1 MTMFVSLGQTNRQ
14 TLIHTGRVFKVFQE
28 NVTLPNNIL
37 MNLDVIRHPGAAAI
51 VPLTRNHTVI
61 MLEQYR
67 HAVGGTIWEIPAGT
81 LDSGELPLACAQREL
96 TEETGYTAST
106 WQKLGEI
113 TPVPGYSDERIQIF
127 LATDL
132 TLSVQSL
139 DSDEVLVVR
148 EVAFTEALKMI
159 SRGSIQ
165 DAKTI
170 CGLFMADA
178 WLKEHSCGITW

>member
-1 MTMFVSLGQTNRQ
+1 MTKFESFGQPSRQ
-14 TLIHTGRVFKVFQE
+14 ALIHKGRVFNVFQE
-28 NVTLPNNIL
+28 TVTLPNGAA
-37 MNLDVIRHPGAAAI
+37 MKLDVIRHPGAAAI
-51 VPLTRNHTVI
+51 VPLTRDHTVI

-81 LDSGELPLACAQREL
+81 LDDKESPLTCAQREL
-96 TEETGYTAST
+96 TEETGYVASN

-132 TLSVQSL
+132 SISVQNL
-139 DSDEVLVVR
+139 DADEVLEVR

-159 SRGSIQ
+159 SMGSIQ

-170 CGLFMADA
+170 CGLFMAHA
-178 WLKEHSCGITW
+178 WLKQHPAG

>member
-1 MTMFVSLGQTNRQ
+1 MTMFVSSGQTNCQ
-14 TLIHTGRVFKVFQE
+14 TLIHSGRVFNVFQE
-28 NVTLPNNIL
+28 NVTLPNDVRMNI
-37 MNLDVIRHPGAAAI
+37 DVIRHPGAAAI

-81 LDSGELPLACAQREL
+81 LNSGEMPLSCAQREL
-96 TEETGYTAST
+96 TEETGYTAFT

-127 LATDL
+127 LATEL
-132 TLSVQSL
+132 TLSAQNL
-139 DSDEVLVVR
+139 DSDEVLAVR

-178 WLKEHSCGITW
+178 WLKEHSSGMT

>member
-1 MTMFVSLGQTNRQ
+1 MTNFVSSGQHNRQ
-14 TLIHTGRVFKVFQE
+14 TLIHKGRVFNVFQE
-28 NVTLPNNIL
+28 TVTLPNGASIK
-37 MNLDVIRHPGAAAI
+37 LDVIRHPGAAAI
-51 VPLTRNHTVI
+51 VPLTRSHGVI

-81 LDSGELPLACAQREL
+81 LDDRESPLTCAQREL
-96 TEETGYTAST
+96 TEETGYTAAA

-113 TPVPGYSDERIQIF
+113 TPLPGYSDERIQIF

-132 TLSVQSL
+132 SIAVQKL
-139 DSDEVLVVR
+139 DADEVLEVR
-148 EVAFTEALKMI
+148 EVAFTEALDMI

-170 CGLFMADA
+170 CGLFMAHA
-178 WLKEHSCGITW
+178 WLKQHPAG

>member
-1 MTMFVSLGQTNRQ
+1 MVVSLGQTNHQ
-14 TLIHTGRVFKVFQE
+14 TLIHTGRVFNVFQE
-28 NVTLPNNIL
+28 TVTLPNGAT

-81 LDSGELPLACAQREL
+81 LDCGELPLSCAQREL
-96 TEETGYTAST
+96 TEETGYKAST

-127 LATDL
+127 LATEL
-132 TLSVQSL
+132 TLSVQNL

-170 CGLFMADA
+170 CGLLMADA
-178 WLKEHSCGITW
+178 WLKEHPCGIT

>member
-1 MTMFVSLGQTNRQ
+1 MTISVSSGQTTRQ
-14 TLIHTGRVFKVFQE
+14 TLIHKGRVFNVYQE
-28 NVTLPNNIL
+28 SVTLPNDIR
-37 MNLDVIRHPGAAAI
+37 MHLDVIRHPGAAAI

-81 LDSGELPLACAQREL
+81 LDDGELPLTCAQREL
-96 TEETGYTAST
+96 TEETGYTAAS

-132 TLSVQSL
+132 SISVQKL
-139 DSDEVLVVR
+139 DPDEVLDVR
-148 EVAFTEALKMI
+148 EVAFTEALEMI
-159 SRGSIQ
+159 SGGRIQ

-170 CGLFMADA
+170 CGLFMAHA
-178 WLKEHSCGITW
+178 WLTQDIAK

>member
-1 MTMFVSLGQTNRQ
+1 MTPFDSLGQNDRS
-14 TLIHTGRVFKVFQE
+14 TLIHEGRVFNVFQE
-28 NVTLPNNIL
+28 TVPLPNGATI
-37 MNLDVIRHPGAAAI
+37 NLDVIRHPGAAAI

-81 LDSGELPLACAQREL
+81 LDRDELPLTCAQREL
-96 TEETGYTAST
+96 TEETGYTAAT
-106 WQKLGEI
+106 WQKLGVI

-132 TLSVQSL
+132 SISVQKL
-139 DSDEVLVVR
+139 DPDEVLDVR
-148 EVAFTEALKMI
+148 EVSFSDALEMI
-159 SRGSIQ
+159 SRGGIQ

-170 CGLFMADA
+170 CGLFMAHA
-178 WLKEHSCGITW
+178 WLKQHPAG

>member
-1 MTMFVSLGQTNRQ
+1 MTQIEPSDPTHRHP
-14 TLIHTGRVFKVFQE
+14 LIHKGRVFSVFQE
-28 NVTLPNNIL
+28 TVTLPNGVTKK
-37 MNLDVIRHPGAAAI
+37 LDVIRHPGAAAI
-51 VPLTRNHTVI
+51 VPLTRNRTVI
-61 MLEQYR
+61 MLAQYR

-81 LDSGELPLACAQREL
+81 LDPAELPLSCAQRDL

-106 WQKLGEI
+106 WEKLGEI

-132 TLSVQSL
+132 ALSVQNL
-139 DSDEVLVVR
+139 DSDEVLEVR
-148 EVAFTEALKMI
+148 EVAFTDALKMI
-159 SRGSIQ
+159 SKGSIQ

-178 WLKEHSCGITW
+178 WLKAEACKVS